1 MRRTCINKYRF
12 NTKGLIIYKRLQ
24 TKDVLRS
31 FPTYYKQAFRKK
43 CFYPMLFSPF
53 LLITWITYAPLLV
66 YASIIRLEIQLG
78 MTWQSLLSCFS
89 LSEISLHF
97 NSMMHQWKSVP
108 ILFSV
113 PLQHWAKWDMAPLS
127 LWGGLST
134 MPLFQYPSTW
144 TGLFTTLLCHYTVHI
159 LCCLHNWRNGE
170 ERMQKPE
177 YFWNADFCLLIQ
189 VLWIALHLMQLELHY
204 IHNKMWDLIL
214 WKKL

>member
-1 MRRTCINKYRF
+1 M
-12 NTKGLIIYKRLQ
+12 
-24 TKDVLRS
+24 
-31 FPTYYKQAFRKK
+31 
-43 CFYPMLFSPF
+43 ML
-53 LLITWITYAPLLV
+53 LD
-66 YASIIRLEIQLG
+66 
-78 MTWQSLLSCFS
+78 LSQHLTSKS
-89 LSEISLHF
+89 LSKKGFYYPAVQFISTDNMNYLSPAISLWVYKAG
-97 NSMMHQWKSVP
+97 NSNSKADNTSFHACLCQISLCISIARCISERVCP
-108 ILFSV
+108 SFFRVSF
-113 PLQHWAKWDMAPLS
+113 QHWAKWDMAPLS